1 MDEARLVKER
11 TDIKG
16 VMENYG
22 VIFGRNR
29 YAICPFHNEK
39 TASLSVRNGRY
50 KCFGCGKS
58 GDVIDFVM
66 DYFGLD
72 FRQALLKLDTDFSL
86 HVFSERPMTHKERKK
101 AREQEQLI
109 KNYYRWKNER
119 RSEIEERIE
128 TLSSVMRKLEF
139 LLLTSDDKRLLELE
153 SSLISELG
161 KLEKEIQWITK

>member
-1 MDEARLVKER
+1 
-11 TDIKG
+11 
-16 VMENYG
+16 MENYG

-86 HVFSERPMTHKERKK
+86 HVYCRHSGSCGT
-101 AREQEQLI
+101 I
-109 KNYYRWKNER
+109 
-119 RSEIEERIE
+119 
-128 TLSSVMRKLEF
+128 
-139 LLLTSDDKRLLELE
+139 
-153 SSLISELG
+153 
-161 KLEKEIQWITK
+161 